1 MAIFGDRKRKE
12 SKIQGML
19 VRLIINAIAFY
30 VTARIVPG
38 MDIAGWESLIVV
50 AVLWGVLTMILKPI
64 LIILT
69 LPINIMTLGLFTFVI
84 NGVLLMI
91 LGAIVPGF
99 IVGGLGTAI
108 LASIVLSLVNMVL
121 ENLR

>member
-1 MAIFGDRKRKE
+1 MLM
-12 SKIQGML
+12 KIL
-19 VRLIINAIAFY
+19 INAIAFY

-50 AVLWGVLTMILKPI
+50 AVLWGVLTMVLKPI
-64 LIILT
+64 LLILT

-84 NGVLLMI
+84 NGVLLLI
-91 LGAIVPGF
+91 LGVIVPGF

-108 LASIVLSLVNMVL
+108 VASIVLSLVNMVL
-121 ENLR
+121 EKLK

>member
-1 MAIFGDRKRKE
+1 M
-12 SKIQGML
+12 
-19 VRLIINAIAFY
+19 RLIINAIAFY